1 MKHDIFNS
9 YVNIISDRFDI
20 PKEDLFKRTKRRDL
34 VDARHLLYYLCA
46 KRPMRIKYI
55 QDYMTQNG
63 YKINHSS
70 VIYGID
76 SVAEKMKSDKDYVS
90 IIRSI
95 ESSVHL

>member
-1 MKHDIFNS
+1 MKHEIFNS
-9 YVNIISDRFDI
+9 YVNIISKRFDI
-20 PKEDLFKRTKRRDL
+20 PKEDLFKRTKQRDL

-46 KRPMRIKYI
+46 KRPMRVKYI

-63 YKINHSS
+63 YKVNHSS

-76 SVAEKMKSDKDYVS
+76 AVAEKAKTDKDYIS

-95 ESSVHL
+95 ENSVNL